1 MKRRDVIVMIGSAAM
16 AWPCA
21 APARSADKVW
31 RIGVFHV
38 GLDHVPE
45 TLEGLRDGLRALGYD
60 VGSVPMTRVSTV
72 VSGSNIRFDWRNVAD
87 EVAARETAKE
97 FVRDRVDL
105 IVAVEDNTLR
115 AAQAATSDIPIVFL
129 QVADPIAEGFVK
141 SLSHPGGNM
150 TGLAD
155 FLIELVPKRLE
166 LLKAMVPGFR
176 RLLVLLDSEDDPT
189 TKLLLREVRRA
200 ATELQIEPVQVEVRE
215 REDIERA
222 FGSLN
227 PGDVQGV
234 FIASALLTT
243 RFPSLIL
250 RLATERRLVVPFHRR
265 AWVIQGAL
273 FSYGPKYPAV
283 GRAAAAYV
291 DKILHGAKPA
301 DLPVEQAT
309 QVELVIN
316 LKTAKSL
323 GLTIPPSLL
332 TVADEVIE

>member
-1 MKRRDVIVMIGSAAM
+1 MRRRAFIAILGGVAVWPLAAR
-16 AWPCA
+16 AQ
-21 APARSADKVW
+21 SADKVW

-38 GLDHVPE
+38 GIDHVPE

-60 VGSVPMTRVSTV
+60 VGTVPMTRVSTV

-115 AAQAATSDIPIVFL
+115 AAQAATSDIPVVFL
-129 QVADPIAEGFVK
+129 QVSDPVGEGFVK
-141 SLSHPGGNM
+141 NLSHPGGNL

-155 FLIELVPKRLE
+155 FFIELVPKRLE

-176 RLLVLLDSEDDPT
+176 RLLVLFDPEDDPT

-250 RLATERRLVVPFHRR
+250 KLATDRRLAVPFHRR
-265 AWVIQGAL
+265 AWVIEGAL

-291 DKILHGAKPA
+291 DKILKGAKPA
-301 DLPVEQAT
+301 DLPVAQAT

-316 LKTAKSL
+316 LKTAKAL
-323 GLTIPPSLL
+323 GLTIPPTLL
-332 TVADEVIE
+332 AISDEVIE

>member
-1 MKRRDVIVMIGSAAM
+1 MRRRTFIGVVGGAAV
-16 AWPCA
+16 AWPLIPRA
-21 APARSADKVW
+21 QSADKVW

-38 GLDHVPE
+38 GVDHVPE
-45 TLEGLRDGLRALGYD
+45 TLEGLRDGLWALGYD
-60 VGSVPMTRVSTV
+60 VGSAPMTRVSTV
-72 VSGSNIRFDWRNVAD
+72 VSGRNLRLDWRNVAD
-87 EVAARETAKE
+87 EAAARAVAEE

-115 AAQAATSDIPIVFL
+115 AAQAATSEIPVVFL
-129 QVADPIAEGFVK
+129 QVADPVAEGFVK
-141 SLSHPGGNM
+141 SLSHPGGNL

-166 LLKAMVPGFR
+166 LLKAMVPELR
-176 RLLVLLDSEDDPT
+176 RLLVLLDTDDDPT
-189 TKLLLREVRRA
+189 TGLVLGGVRK
-200 ATELQIEPVQVEVRE
+200 ATAELQIEPVQREVRE
-215 REDIERA
+215 QEDVERA
-222 FGSLN
+222 FASLN

-234 FIASALLTT
+234 FIASLLLVT

-250 RLATERRLVVPFHRR
+250 RLATDRRLVVPFHRR
-265 AWVIQGAL
+265 AWVVHGAL

-316 LKTAKSL
+316 LKTAKTL
-323 GLTIPPSLL
+323 GITVPPSILAR
-332 TVADEVIE
+332 ADEVIE